1 MRAGEPVNG
10 IQHQPV
16 SGPVGW
22 PPAAPQPELSPE
34 MQYRRSVAEAGVRAA
49 DANLDKLVAA
59 GMTDTPK
66 VRFNNSILQDVEKQ
80 EAAADKAANARVV
93 ADPNAGAPDTP
104 HAEVPKAA
112 AAPAQALA
120 QKMDTIGEPKYDYSV
135 YDFSHRAI
143 YDPLEAQRREEGPYS
158 NNGYAAK
165 PWSLAQRNKNDISDK
180 NIDEEVVGFVRA
192 DKNTV
197 PIPLARRDSAYPING
212 WDNKPPSRIDYAQR
226 STKDI
231 SDKNIDE
238 EVVGFVR
245 ADKNMMPIPQFAR
258 RETAYPVNGWAN
270 TPPSTVENLA
280 QRNAKDISDKNIDE
294 EVVGFV
300 RADKNMMPIPQFAR
314 RETAYPVNGW
324 ANTPPSQALS
334 QKKVGDI
341 SQPGVEPNVYDFV
354 HDKVEALN
362 WPRRPE
368 PYNDNGYKA
377 GSWSLAQQQDIADK
391 EVRPDVYVT
400 VKRMVDP
407 AAHWRSDKAPK
418 DSYQPY
424 VGVQEPYPK
433 AEAKKKEPAADG
445 LEPELIQTQ
454 FLGNPER
461 VNVLDPIAYQ
471 TRANGNTI
479 DGGIQIRRTT
489 FY

>member
-1 MRAGEPVNG
+1 MMPIPQFARRDTAYPVNG
-10 IQHQPV
+10 
-16 SGPVGW
+16 W
-22 PPAAPQPELSPE
+22 ANTPPS
-34 MQYRRSVAEAGVRAA
+34 
-49 DANLDKLVAA
+49 
-59 GMTDTPK
+59 
-66 VRFNNSILQDVEKQ
+66 
-80 EAAADKAANARVV
+80 
-93 ADPNAGAPDTP
+93 
-104 HAEVPKAA
+104 
-112 AAPAQALA
+112 QAL
-120 QKMDTIGEPKYDYSV
+120 S
-135 YDFSHRAI
+135 
-143 YDPLEAQRREEGPYS
+143 
-158 NNGYAAK
+158 
-165 PWSLAQRNKNDISDK
+165 QRN
-180 NIDEEVVGFVRA
+180 
-192 DKNTV
+192 
-197 PIPLARRDSAYPING
+197 
-212 WDNKPPSRIDYAQR
+212 
-226 STKDI
+226 TKDI

-258 RETAYPVNGWAN
+258 RDTAYPVNGWAN
-270 TPPSTVENLA
+270 TPPSQALS
-280 QRNAKDISDKNIDE
+280 QRNTKDISDKNIDE

-314 RETAYPVNGW
+314 RDTAYPVNGW
-324 ANTPPSQALS
+324 ANTPPSQALAE
-334 QKKVGDI
+334 KKTGDI

-362 WPRRPE
+362 WTRRQE
-368 PYNDNGYKA
+368 PYNNNGYDAKP
-377 GSWSLAQQQDIADK
+377 WSLAQQGDIADK

-433 AEAKKKEPAADG
+433 GEPKKKEPAADG
-445 LEPELIQTQ
+445 LEPELVQTQ